1 MLSPSSWCRRCPYS
15 PTAGLICHVPLPFT
29 ICATHSPRAP
39 PALSPRAPPA
49 HSPRDVSGMCQA
61 KRVSVDFTAIDF
73 ETANNH
79 PSSACSVGMVRIR
92 DGKVV
97 EQAYW
102 LIRPPVAHPQ
112 FLPFNI
118 KIHGIT
124 PAMVETARDWS
135 GQLDE
140 LREFIGD
147 DVTVAHNASFDM
159 GVIRAACAESVTP
172 TPRLK
177 YLCSV
182 QVSRKTY
189 EIPSHRLPLAAAA
202 AGFGEFAH
210 HDALADAEACAA
222 IITDAARR
230 HEVGDVAQ
238 LVRATGLRIQQLKAI
253 PLKL

>member
-1 MLSPSSWCRRCPYS
+1 MP
-15 PTAGLICHVPLPFT
+15 
-29 ICATHSPRAP
+29 
-39 PALSPRAPPA
+39 
-49 HSPRDVSGMCQA
+49 
-61 KRVSVDFTAIDF
+61 VDFTAIDF
-73 ETANNH
+73 ETANSH
-79 PSSACSVGMVRIR
+79 PSSACAVGLVRVR
-92 DGKVV
+92 AGEVV
-97 EQAYW
+97 ERQDW
-102 LIRPPVAHPQ
+102 LIRPPVAHAA

-124 PAMVETARDWS
+124 AGMVSSSRDWA

-147 DVTVAHNASFDM
+147 DITVAHNASFDM

-189 EIPSHRLPLAAAA
+189 DIPSHRLPLSAAA
-202 AGFGEFAH
+202 AGYHEFAH
-210 HDALADAEACAA
+210 HNALADSEACAA
-222 IITDAARR
+222 IVVDAARR
-230 HEVGDVAQ
+230 HGAEDIGQ
-238 LVRATGLRIQQLKAI
+238 LVKATGLRIQQLKAI

>member
-1 MLSPSSWCRRCPYS
+1 
-15 PTAGLICHVPLPFT
+15 
-29 ICATHSPRAP
+29 
-39 PALSPRAPPA
+39 
-49 HSPRDVSGMCQA
+49 MCQA
-61 KRVSVDFTAIDF
+61 VGVPVDFTAIDF

-79 PSSACSVGMVRIR
+79 PSSACSVGLARVR
-92 DGKVV
+92 DGRVV
-97 EQAYW
+97 ERTHW
-102 LIRPPVAHPQ
+102 LIRPPAAHPQ

-124 PAMVETARDWS
+124 PAMVATARDWS
-135 GQLDE
+135 GQLEE
-140 LREFIGD
+140 LRDFIGD
-147 DVTVAHNASFDM
+147 DVAVAHNASFDM

-189 EIPSHRLPLAAAA
+189 DIPSHRLPLSAAA

-210 HDALADAEACAA
+210 HDALADAEAAAA
-222 IITDAARR
+222 IVSDAARR
-230 HEVGDVAQ
+230 HSAGDLSE
-238 LVRATGLRIQQLKAI
+238 LVRATGLRFQQLKAI